1 MSLKILI
8 IEDEPDIRKNLEY
21 NLSREGYS
29 VLTAAS
35 IAEAEQLIYSN
46 NLSLVL
52 LDLML
57 PDGSGLELCKKMKS
71 DPDIQNLPIII
82 LTAKDDEVDKVV
94 GFEIGADDYV
104 TKPFSVR
111 ELILRI
117 KAVLK
122 RGEKKKDIVEI
133 DRQFGDLKID
143 IDSHEVYVDGELVNL
158 TALEFK
164 LLIQLVDRRGRVQ
177 SREQLL
183 TDVGVCG
190 WGRPVLLHSRR
201 NPAVAAAEAGP
212 ELAGGGRG
220 AMLYISGNDTP
231 ASKALKGTKDW
242 TQVKMRLKSGLDT
255 SLTITC
261 LFGGWGIV
269 TGKAWWDDV
278 SLRKVT
284 YEVIESD
291 ESESVAKGNVERGKK
306 IFMTHPIA
314 ACTRCHVVKGVG
326 GPVGPVGPVSPVG
339 PVGLNLR
346 ETNKAKTNMLAAHV
360 AAMRSPDSV
369 TNTPPQNAPPKYP
382 AGTTI

>member
-46 NLSLVL
+46 NLSLIL

-57 PDGSGLELCKKMKS
+57 PDGSGLDLCKKMKS
-71 DPDIQNLPIII
+71 DPDVQNLPIII

-122 RGEKKKDIVEI
+122 RGDNKKDIVEI

-143 IDSHEVYVDGELVNL
+143 IDSHEVYVDGDLVNL

-183 TDVGVCG
+183 ADV
-190 WGRPVLLHSRR
+190 WGYS
-201 NPAVAAAEAGP
+201 AEVTT
-212 ELAGGGRG
+212 RTV
-220 AMLYISGNDTP
+220 DTHI
-231 ASKALKGTKDW
+231 KRLREKLGTMGKYV
-242 TQVKMRLKSGLDT
+242 Q
-255 SLTITC
+255 TI
-261 LFGGWGIV
+261 
-269 TGKAWWDDV
+269 
-278 SLRKVT
+278 R
-284 YEVIESD
+284 
-291 ESESVAKGNVERGKK
+291 
-306 IFMTHPIA
+306 
-314 ACTRCHVVKGVG
+314 GVG
-326 GPVGPVGPVSPVG
+326 YKFS
-339 PVGLNLR
+339 
-346 ETNKAKTNMLAAHV
+346 
-360 AAMRSPDSV
+360 RSPD
-369 TNTPPQNAPPKYP
+369 
-382 AGTTI
+382 

>member
-46 NLSLVL
+46 NLSLIL

-71 DPDIQNLPIII
+71 DPDMQNLPIII

-94 GFEIGADDYV
+94 GFELGADDYV

-122 RGEKKKDIVEI
+122 RGDNKKDIVEI

-183 TDVGVCG
+183 ADV
-190 WGRPVLLHSRR
+190 WGYSTEFTTRTV
-201 NPAVAAAEAGP
+201 
-212 ELAGGGRG
+212 
-220 AMLYISGNDTP
+220 DTHI
-231 ASKALKGTKDW
+231 KRLREKLGTMGKYV
-242 TQVKMRLKSGLDT
+242 Q
-255 SLTITC
+255 TI
-261 LFGGWGIV
+261 
-269 TGKAWWDDV
+269 
-278 SLRKVT
+278 R
-284 YEVIESD
+284 
-291 ESESVAKGNVERGKK
+291 
-306 IFMTHPIA
+306 
-314 ACTRCHVVKGVG
+314 GVG
-326 GPVGPVGPVSPVG
+326 YKFS
-339 PVGLNLR
+339 
-346 ETNKAKTNMLAAHV
+346 
-360 AAMRSPDSV
+360 RSPD
-369 TNTPPQNAPPKYP
+369 
-382 AGTTI
+382 